1 MEGPRAGIMSVE
13 NSVKPVESTNHVSK
27 KKALA
32 VNLSSE
38 RDRILEHG
46 SRHLP
51 IFLDNMNSF
60 TKEVDTHGR
69 EFTFQHVVKRMP
81 DGSVRLYWDKAAGQG
96 SDGQESKTEPVL
108 VEARSS
114 YLIPALDET
123 LPEWERRRNMKDYE
137 AILSLERMLE
147 IAQPGD
153 TFIESAHAPF
163 DQPDEALEGTFYG
176 KFSFIRTHTFDV
188 DDKGREV
195 LRGQARR
202 HYLDW
207 QTQTELHAQL
217 AGGIDVQPEN
227 LLGRVDKLQP
237 AYGLEDIQDIDDIA
251 AYIRGMDAASFV
263 PHDAPS
269 GPDEAAIDD
278 YIKDT
283 QVLPMSVFEKLSAR
297 FLSEKDKQEI
307 KDLIKFWRKSVRDF
321 CDGIDR
327 RDEIKAMY
335 KTAKKIISIN
345 SSRADIYVSQP
356 IDELRA
362 MYYGQDFREQDSSC
376 GFGVG
381 FNENSYR
388 MPAGTVPSYVN
399 FAYQYAI
406 NESKQAT
413 GPDERV
419 VNCPGCKAEVKFS
432 RAAVVKAQELNCG
445 CGASVKG
452 CDAEAV
458 AHNSRPVKGISYEN
472 MDTPIAA

>member
-1 MEGPRAGIMSVE
+1 MSVE
-13 NSVKPVESTNHVSK
+13 TSVQPVESINHVTK
-27 KKALA
+27 KKSLA
-32 VNLSSE
+32 VNLSNE

-46 SRHLP
+46 SHHLP

-69 EFTFQHVVKRMP
+69 EFMFQHIIKRMT
-81 DGSVRLYWDKAAGQG
+81 DGSVRLYWDKADGQG
-96 SDGQESKTEPVL
+96 SDDSKSKTDPVL

-123 LPEWERRRNMKDYE
+123 LPDWERMRNMKDYE

-147 IAQPGD
+147 MAQPGD

-176 KFSFIRTHTFDV
+176 KFSFIRTHTYDV
-188 DDKGREV
+188 DDKGREI

-217 AGGIDVQPEN
+217 AGGIEIQPEN

-237 AYGLEDIQDIDDIA
+237 AYGLEDISDIDDIA
-251 AYIRGMDAASFV
+251 AYIRGMDASSFV
-263 PHDAPS
+263 PHEAPS

-278 YIKDT
+278 YIQDT
-283 QVLPMSVFEKLSAR
+283 QVLPINVFEKLSIR

-307 KDLIKFWRKSVRDF
+307 KDLIKFWRESVRDF
-321 CDGIDR
+321 CAGIDR
-327 RDEIKAMY
+327 REEIKAMFN
-335 KTAKKIISIN
+335 KAKKIIPISQ
-345 SSRADIYVSQP
+345 SYADIYIPQP
-356 IDELRA
+356 IDELRT
-362 MYYGQDFREQDSSC
+362 MYVGRDFQEQDSSC

-381 FNENSYR
+381 FGENSL
-388 MPAGTVPSYVN
+388 PAGMIPSYTN
-399 FAYQYAI
+399 LSYQYAL
-406 NESKQAT
+406 NESRAAT

-432 RAAVVKAQELNCG
+432 RTAVIKAQELNCG

-458 AHNSRPVKGISYEN
+458 AHNSRAVKGITYEN